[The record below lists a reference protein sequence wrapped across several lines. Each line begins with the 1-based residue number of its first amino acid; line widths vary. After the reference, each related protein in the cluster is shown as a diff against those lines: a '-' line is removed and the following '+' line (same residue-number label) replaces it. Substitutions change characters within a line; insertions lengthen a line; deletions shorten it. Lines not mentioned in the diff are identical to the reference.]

1 MATIPTPLAF
11 FGDIAAVEILL
22 VAAVAVILFGKDLPQ
37 VAAKA
42 FIQVQKL
49 RRSVSQVWR
58 ESGMSEEIRKLQ
70 RELDKARRDLHRQLP
85 RSEELVADARK
96 SSEEVERAFHLGSPE
111 DGEAATGADG
121 ELGSSSD
128 EAADDPVDV
137 STTEEESG
145 LPDEPTGE
153 AGRQD
158 HSQAAQGGPEERTE
172 APTDF

>member
-96 SSEEVERAFHLGSPE
+96 SSEEVERAFH
-111 DGEAATGADG
+111 TY
-121 ELGSSSD
+121 
-128 EAADDPVDV
+128 
-137 STTEEESG
+137 
-145 LPDEPTGE
+145 
-153 AGRQD
+153 
-158 HSQAAQGGPEERTE
+158 RT
-172 APTDF
+172 